1 MVDVPRWLED
11 LMDLLDLDTVE
22 RADWIRH
29 WNDHNSWR
37 RLGHWGLKL
46 LKDRGHVTATQLEE
60 AVRIQ
65 RESKEPDLGKV
76 LIALGL
82 VGEREVMQSKAMELG
97 IGFVDLE
104 RVNVEDSAIQLANR
118 KLVTTHGAIPVK
130 KDGSTVWLA
139 MSDPQ
144 NIAAAEAF
152 RIESECRIIPVL
164 ATQPE
169 IQRAIDRYY
178 PNGG

>member
-1 MVDVPRWLED
+1 
-11 LMDLLDLDTVE
+11 MDLLDLDDVE

-29 WNDHNSWR
+29 WSDHNSWR

-46 LKDRGHVTATQLEE
+46 LEDRGHVTVTQLEE

-65 RESKEPDLGKV
+65 RESKEPDLAKI
-76 LIALGL
+76 LIALGFI
-82 VGEREVMQSKAMELG
+82 GEREVLQAKASEMC
-97 IGFVDLE
+97 IGFVDIE
-104 RVNVEDSAIQLANR
+104 RVNIEDSAIQLANR

-130 KDGSTVWLA
+130 KDGSNVWLA

-164 ATQPE
+164 ATQSE

-178 PNGG
+178 PIGG